1 MDWPMVITSV
11 SGRWRSLGTTRS
23 GGQTLAGAEQ
33 IVVTEG
39 AKWRAVLTS
48 PRAQSD
54 KSV

>member
-1 MDWPMVITSV
+1 MDWPMVITPV

-39 AKWRAVLTS
+39 AKWRAVLTA
-48 PRAQSD
+48 PRLRSG
-54 KSV
+54 KSI